1 MVSGL
6 GKLCCYEQ
14 PISRKGCG
22 RIQEAKVVV
31 VEMIPSRRL
40 LGVKLQLLEHQHV
53 EGEWVMRLSQ
63 VIVLTSFIFSQSNR
77 RIWND
82 CKVRGG
88 CWWRWSA
95 HSFWSWESLEA
106 RKVNIESYSKLK
118 TAKWHCHPCLET
130 CDKEIIRCCARQNIH
145 NLADLTTRPKYCF
158 KSPQ

>member
-77 RIWND
+77 
-82 CKVRGG
+82 GG
-88 CWWRWSA
+88 GR
-95 HSFWSWESLEA
+95 HTLTLISWEVWELGESLEA
-106 RKVNIESYSKLK
+106 RKVNRESYSNF
-118 TAKWHCHPCLET
+118 TAKWHCHLCLET
-130 CDKEIIRCCARQNIH
+130 RAKEIRRLCVRKNFH

-158 KSPQ
+158 KSSQ